1 MTMTLQ
7 ETILLKS
14 FYGILKVI
22 HLILKQCQ
30 RKPFLR
36 LKLSQK
42 LIRALVSPANTL
54 ETAPMKAQKVAV
66 CISVCDIST
75 QEDLL

>member
-14 FYGILKVI
+14 FYGILKAI
-22 HLILKQCQ
+22 HLILKQCR

-36 LKLSQK
+36 LKLLQK
-42 LIRALVSPANTL
+42 LIRVLVSPANTL
-54 ETAPMKAQKVAV
+54 ATALMKVQKVAV
-66 CISVCDIST
+66 CIFVCDIST